1 MSEQY
6 LHECVC
12 GRQHRSSVPA
22 APPGWLIVEGKP
34 ICDDCASA
42 TLCGPCSTRP
52 EMVEAGGCAPPI
64 AAASARSPY
73 AILLR
78 SGSYLDL
85 SDPDCSV
92 IEPIDI
98 AAGLRQGRFSGQ
110 TPQFYTI
117 AQHSVLVMEILRPLA
132 RTLGGAR
139 GEQLL
144 RCGLM
149 HDAAE
154 AFIHDITRPLK
165 ILLPDYRRVEAVLE
179 TRIAR
184 RFGIEWTAN
193 RHQQV
198 KRADLIA
205 LAIEKRDLLGI
216 TDPWPVVADIESQEL
231 AHHRIT
237 RAWHPDEAQDAFL
250 AAFRMLGLDA
260 GVRRAA

>member
-6 LHECVC
+6 LHECAC
-12 GRQHRSSVPA
+12 GRQHRSSIPA
-22 APPGWLIVEGKP
+22 APPGWLVVEGRP
-34 ICDDCASA
+34 VCDDCANA
-42 TLCGPCSTRP
+42 ALCGPAMSPRDI
-52 EMVEAGGCAPPI
+52 CADIGNLPLRAPSSI
-64 AAASARSPY
+64 PSPY
-73 AILLR
+73 SILLR

-92 IEPIDI
+92 VQPIDI

-110 TPQFYTI
+110 TGQFYTI

-132 RTLGGAR
+132 RALGGHR

-179 TRIAR
+179 QRIAR
-184 RFGIEWTAN
+184 RFGLEWTAN
-193 RHQQV
+193 RHDQV
-198 KRADLIA
+198 KRADMIA
-205 LAIEKRDLLGI
+205 LAIEKRDLFG
-216 TDPWPVVADIESQEL
+216 TADQWPVIANIEREQL
-231 AHHRIT
+231 ANHRIS

-250 AAFRMLGLDA
+250 RAFEMLGLNA
-260 GVRRAA
+260 GVKQAA